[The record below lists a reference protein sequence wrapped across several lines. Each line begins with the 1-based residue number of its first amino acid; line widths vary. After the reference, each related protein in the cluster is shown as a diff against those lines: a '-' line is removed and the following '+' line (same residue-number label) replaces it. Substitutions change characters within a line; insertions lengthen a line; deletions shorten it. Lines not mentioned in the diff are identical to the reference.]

1 MASINFFSPL
11 DKLLTLAIPT
21 GIMQKMKYH
30 QSLAKSKVEQLLAMQ
45 QNKATRRCFV
55 GSILQYNE
63 EKGEIKIPDEE
74 IQENMTLLIFAG
86 SETTSSAT
94 ASVLTQL
101 LRYPDALSKVED
113 EVRRAFGNEEEITV
127 DSVKNLEYLTAVIK
141 EGIRM
146 GPPAAITPTR
156 VAPKDG
162 EFVCGK
168 FVPGGTFVAVNQYP
182 AFRSPSNFT
191 QPDSFIP
198 ERFIDT
204 RPGDNLLVFE
214 PFLVGRHK
222 CIGQKLAW
230 AEMRLTIAR
239 LLYAFDIKTEG
250 DIRDFGE
257 QKTFIFWEKHPL
269 RVELRSRDR

>member
-11 DKLLTLAIPT
+11 DKLLKLAIPAS
-21 GIMQKMKYH
+21 IMQKMQYH
-30 QSLAKSKVEQLLAMQ
+30 QDLAKNKVQQLLA
-45 QNKATRRCFV
+45 TRQDKTTSRGFV

-63 EKGEIKIPDEE
+63 DKGEIKIPDEE
-74 IQENMTLLIFAG
+74 IQENMTLLVFAG

-101 LRYPDALSKVED
+101 LRHPEALGKVED
-113 EVRRAFGNEEEITV
+113 EIRRTFGVEEDITV
-127 DSVKNLEYLTAVIK
+127 DSVKSLEYLTAVIK
-141 EGIRM
+141 EGLRM

-162 EFVCGK
+162 ELVCGK
-168 FVPGGTFVAVNQYP
+168 FVPGGTFVALNQYP
-182 AFRSPSNFT
+182 AFRSSLNFT

-204 RPGDNLLVFE
+204 KPGDDISVFE

-230 AEMRLTIAR
+230 AEMSLTITR
-239 LLYAFDIKTEG
+239 LLFAFDIKAQGTVE
-250 DIRDFGE
+250 DFGE
-257 QKTFIFWEKHPL
+257 QKTFIFWEKDPL
-269 RVELRSRDR
+269 QIELRRRDG